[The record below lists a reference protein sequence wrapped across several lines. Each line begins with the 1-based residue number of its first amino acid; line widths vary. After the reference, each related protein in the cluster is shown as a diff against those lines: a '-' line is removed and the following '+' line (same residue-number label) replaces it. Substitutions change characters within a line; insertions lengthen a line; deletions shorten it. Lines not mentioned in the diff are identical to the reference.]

1 MYNLL
6 ISGGALLLAFVI
18 LKFAAGLH
26 WFVSLFIGMMVFL
39 AVFYFL
45 SRFIMKKVSA
55 IMDTATKDLQA
66 QRVDKAIRELK
77 SAFSYAKWQIY
88 LEGQI
93 NAQIGTIHYMRRDFS
108 NAFPYLEK
116 AFFKNW
122 VAMGMLAVTYM
133 KRNKNDMM
141 RSTFDKA
148 AQASP
153 KESLLWNLYAYCLCE
168 INDTA
173 GAKAILEKGL
183 KKLPGDEP
191 LKSNLALLEEGKKMK
206 MRQFGDM
213 WFQFHL
219 ESLGAV
225 QKHQMAAMGVPKR
238 RVVRR

>member
-6 ISGGALLLAFVI
+6 ISGGALVLAFVI
-18 LKFAAGLH
+18 LKFVAGLH
-26 WFVSLFIGMMVFL
+26 WFLSLFIGLLVFL
-39 AVFYFL
+39 GVFYFL
-45 SRFIMKKVSA
+45 SRFIMKKVSV

-77 SAFSYAKWQIY
+77 SAFPYAKWQIY
-88 LEGQI
+88 LDGQI
-93 NAQIGTIHYMRRDFS
+93 NAQIGTVYYMRRDFS
-108 NAFPYLEK
+108 NAFPFLEK

-133 KRNKNDMM
+133 KRNKNDKM

-148 AQASP
+148 VQGSP

-173 GAKAILEKGL
+173 GAKAVLEKGL

-191 LKSNLALLEEGKKMK
+191 LKNNLALLEEGKKMK

-225 QKHQMAAMGVPKR
+225 QKHQMAAMGAPKR
-238 RVVRR
+238 RIVRR